1 MKMELGINIFLL
13 WGTYQDIKKK
23 KIKNTY
29 LITGGIMGGI
39 FNIVKIG
46 EGNFFFGQWL
56 MALLP
61 GVVFLIFAKMT
72 GEKIG
77 LGDGMVLLV
86 LGNFYNLG
94 EVCIIL
100 QWALIFL
107 SIISTA
113 LWCSRKVSG
122 DYRIPFL
129 PCLWIS
135 HTLLWRIGDV

>member
-1 MKMELGINIFLL
+1 MGLGINIFLL
-13 WGTYQDIKKK
+13 WGTCQDIKKK
-23 KIKNTY
+23 KINNTY
-29 LITGGIMGGI
+29 LITGGILGGI

-46 EGNFFFGQWL
+46 EGKFFFDQWL

-86 LGNFYNLG
+86 LGNFCNIG

-100 QWALIFL
+100 QAALMFL
-107 SIISTA
+107 IIVSTV
-113 LWCSRKVSG
+113 LWCSRKVSV

-129 PCLWIS
+129 PFLWIS
-135 HTLLWRIGDV
+135 HTILWRLGYV